1 MVAALM
7 PPNLLRRRRDVFPAR
22 EALLN
27 RFLFDDLFTA
37 SGLGV
42 YRCCSPGARSGLL
55 QACASLFCFLTPE
68 VVGSKSGAEVR
79 VRRDFLMVGF
89 CGVAI
94 PVLNS
99 GTVLR

>member
-1 MVAALM
+1 MQTELLVVAALM
-7 PPNLLRRRRDVFPAR
+7 PPNLLRRCRDVCPAR

-27 RFLFDDLFTA
+27 RFLFDDLFSA

-68 VVGSKSGAEVR
+68 VVGSKSGIFGCGLLVER
-79 VRRDFLMVGF
+79 SMV
-89 CGVAI
+89 
-94 PVLNS
+94 
-99 GTVLR
+99 